1 MRKQG
6 FPLDKLD
13 VGNRRTAVFLCFLSF
28 FLPAVLLGGCSS
40 QSSVRRQN
48 VFSQDELSL
57 PYNHIMLKKSLTIDA
72 LPKIQRFESELGPL
86 LGGIEVLS
94 QGESVVASL
103 GQSKDGRETWF
114 NMVAFDEFELNVVRK
129 YFFLVDEHAGRFP
142 ARTRRGLRFNCEMV
156 VDEDVLGK
164 SYASEN
170 ARRIALLA
178 HIRENLH
185 KDMGE
190 LGAGGDLPNQD
201 NKMLSVCGMLVN
213 QTLEIILVR
222 LDSSPVLAARLS
234 DADGADF
241 DHINFGGGKVQMAV
255 MDDMVGLQVR
265 FGAFADAE
273 GRRQ

>member
-1 MRKQG
+1 LG
-6 FPLDKLD
+6 AF
-13 VGNRRTAVFLCFLSF
+13 
-28 FLPAVLLGGCSS
+28 LGGCSS
-40 QSSVRRQN
+40 QSSVRPQN
-48 VFSQDELSL
+48 AFSQDELSV

-94 QGESVVASL
+94 QSESVVASL
-103 GQSKDGRETWF
+103 GQGKDGRETWF

-129 YFFLVDEHAGRFP
+129 YFFLVDERAGRFP

-190 LGAGGDLPNQD
+190 LSAGGDLPNQD

-213 QTLEIILVR
+213 QTLEMILVR

-234 DADGADF
+234 EAGGADF

-255 MDDMVGLQVR
+255 MDDMVGLRIR